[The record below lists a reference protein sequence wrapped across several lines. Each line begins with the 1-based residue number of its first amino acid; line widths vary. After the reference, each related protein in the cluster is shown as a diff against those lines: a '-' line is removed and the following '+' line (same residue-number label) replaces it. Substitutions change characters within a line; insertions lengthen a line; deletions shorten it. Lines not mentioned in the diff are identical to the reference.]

1 MGNNGMAAASGVV
14 GVVGAE
20 LCPNDEEVQEAEDV
34 LAPIL

>member
-1 MGNNGMAAASGVV
+1 MAAASGVV

-20 LCPNDEEVQEAEDV
+20 LCPSDDDVQEAEDV

>member
-1 MGNNGMAAASGVV
+1 MAAGSVVV

-20 LCPNDEEVQEAEDV
+20 LCPSDEDVQEAEDV